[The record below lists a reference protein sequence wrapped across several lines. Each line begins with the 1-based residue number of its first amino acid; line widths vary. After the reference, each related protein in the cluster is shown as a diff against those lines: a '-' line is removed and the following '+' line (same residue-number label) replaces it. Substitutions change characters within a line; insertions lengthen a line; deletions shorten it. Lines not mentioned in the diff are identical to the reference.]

1 MFTAGGA
8 NIVAAAAS
16 GYNAAVRLDQ
26 WVMGEKAVLKPSPRP
41 VPVAAEQVLK
51 RAGYVGDSP
60 DAPVIASKEQA
71 IAEAGRCLNCGCGEG
86 CQLCK
91 TICTDFAPLV
101 TGPDQLAIDRTQCV
115 ACGMCYN
122 RCPNKNIEMLPI
134 K

>member
-1 MFTAGGA
+1 
-8 NIVAAAAS
+8 
-16 GYNAAVRLDQ
+16 
-26 WVMGEKAVLKPSPRP
+26 MGEKAVLKPSPRP

-101 TGPDQLAIDRTQCV
+101 TGPDQPGALHGAQQH
-115 ACGMCYN
+115 
-122 RCPNKNIEMLPI
+122 L
-134 K
+134 

>member
-1 MFTAGGA
+1 MSFWTNTASSVKTCA
-8 NIVAAAAS
+8 F
-16 GYNAAVRLDQ
+16 LD
-26 WVMGEKAVLKPSPRP
+26 VY
-41 VPVAAEQVLK
+41 K
-51 RAGYVGDSP
+51 R
-60 DAPVIASKEQA
+60 Q
-71 IAEAGRCLNCGCGEG
+71 G